1 MSTRPAPASELLSH
15 AGATAPKTT
24 ADASAAA
31 AEPALRSVTSRDGKT
46 IGYREFGDG
55 QAPGLILLHGS
66 ASSGA
71 HLTELARL
79 LADGFMVYVP
89 DRRGRGLSGPYRA
102 GDELEQELEDVAALV
117 EATGAH
123 NLWGLS
129 SGACIALHAAL
140 AMPSIRRIAVFEPPL
155 FRDRTG
161 PASLLRKFDGEMADG
176 NLGAA
181 MVTAMRGAEMGPGW
195 FRALPKALSAR
206 LLAMGMKQEAK
217 QPAGE
222 YPTMRELAPTL
233 HSDFAIVTASSGRL
247 DDFRSIQAEVFLIGG
262 SKSPAFLKRALADLG
277 GVLPGAKRIELE
289 GLHHAASWNADRGG
303 RPEPVAHALRT
314 LFT

>member
-31 AEPALRSVTSRDGKT
+31 AEPALRSVTSRDGTT
-46 IGYREFGDG
+46 I
-55 QAPGLILLHGS
+55 
-66 ASSGA
+66 
-71 HLTELARL
+71 
-79 LADGFMVYVP
+79 
-89 DRRGRGLSGPYRA
+89 
-102 GDELEQELEDVAALV
+102 
-117 EATGAH
+117 
-123 NLWGLS
+123 
-129 SGACIALHAAL
+129 
-140 AMPSIRRIAVFEPPL
+140 AMPSSRRIAVCEPPL

-247 DDFRSIQAEVFLIGG
+247 DDFRSIQAEVF
-262 SKSPAFLKRALADLG
+262 
-277 GVLPGAKRIELE
+277 
-289 GLHHAASWNADRGG
+289 
-303 RPEPVAHALRT
+303 
-314 LFT
+314 